1 MKEYFVDKIH
11 HFLYPDLP
19 DLLLGGSAARI
30 ARVVVVVVLVP
41 LLTILLLF
49 LMLFLPTGQ
58 FL

>member
-19 DLLLGGSAARI
+19 DLLLGGSARI
-30 ARVVVVVVLVP
+30 ARVVVVVLVP

-49 LMLFLPTGQ
+49 LILT
-58 FL
+58 